1 MGRTYL
7 RGEKRAAALAK
18 GGITSMFGK
27 QAAGP
32 DRPGNT
38 GKDQSA
44 ALGAKSARG
53 GTTEMASGFQ
63 RFRPL
68 LSRFSRLRLLRCW
81 LRCWLRSEKLRVF
94 ARFAIPASHIGAV

>member
-18 GGITSMFGK
+18 GGIWSMFGK

-44 ALGAKSARG
+44 APGAKSARG
-53 GTTEMASGFQ
+53 GTTKMAAFT
-63 RFRPL
+63 P
-68 LSRFSRLRLLRCW
+68 
-81 LRCWLRSEKLRVF
+81 
-94 ARFAIPASHIGAV
+94 ARQAKPGRTGAR